1 MSPLLISDIV
11 LATAPQAPD
20 TGNRWMIYGLFI
32 LAGLFIGGAWS
43 AYKAENKLGMIVAG
57 AIGALAALGGIFWM
71 IGEMT

>member
-1 MSPLLISDIV
+1 MEISDIV

-20 TGNRWMIYGLFI
+20 AGNRWMIYGLFI
-32 LAGLFIGGAWS
+32 VAGLFIGGAWS

-57 AIGALAALGGIFWM
+57 AIGGVAAIGALLWM